1 MHAKLKEA
9 VRLFNRR
16 AYFDCHQL
24 LEEVWQ
30 TAAAPDK
37 PLYEALIRLS
47 TGLHL
52 RFQRGG
58 GQGAINLLTQALMR
72 LEDLRPAAHGIDVAR
87 LYRELDRH
95 IEDLKAS
102 PKPRVGLF
110 ERRKT
115 PRIHLV
121 KSLDPS

>member
-1 MHAKLKEA
+1 MTPSPKLKEA

-30 TAAAPDK
+30 AADEADK

-52 RFQRGG
+52 WSHRGG
-58 GQGAINLLTQALMR
+58 GQGAVNLLTQALMR
-72 LEDLRPAAHGIDVAR
+72 LEDFRPEAGGIDVAR
-87 LYRELDRH
+87 LYRDVDRRVQ
-95 IEDLKAS
+95 DVKAD
-102 PKPRVGLF
+102 PTPGVGLL
-110 ERRKT
+110 ERWKA
-115 PRIHLV
+115 PRIHLTA
-121 KSLDPS
+121 